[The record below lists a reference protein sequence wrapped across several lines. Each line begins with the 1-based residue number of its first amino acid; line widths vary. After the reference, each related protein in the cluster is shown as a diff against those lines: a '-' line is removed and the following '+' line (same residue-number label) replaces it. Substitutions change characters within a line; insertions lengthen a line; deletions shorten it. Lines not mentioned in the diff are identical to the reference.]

1 MSLTDV
7 KNLFGFIAG
16 LGLFLYGMK
25 ILSAGL
31 QKAAG
36 EKMKSLLGAVTSKRG
51 MAILVGAL
59 ITAIIQS
66 SGATTVMI
74 VGFVNAGLMSLLQ
87 SVGVTMGANIG
98 TTATAWLVSLDSL
111 GETATYIKPSFYA
124 PVMIGV
130 GAAFVMFCK
139 KHKQQNLGEIILS
152 LGLLFFGLSTMSG
165 SVETYMSSEAVHKAF
180 LALGENPIMGLL
192 IGFLVTTLMQSS
204 SASVGVLQ
212 TLAVYGV
219 VDAGTAVFVCLG
231 ANIGSTTTAL
241 LSASGASRDARRS
254 AVINLLLNVFGTV
267 IFGIII
273 FIFFKTRPGVQEFI
287 MSSVAIAIFQTVYK
301 TVNAIVFYPFAGK
314 LVALSGMI
322 VREDKPVPE
331 QTGADGRVHDH
342 SMRLDDRILNT
353 PSLAIQ
359 AANNYII
366 ELGNICLKNI
376 ERSLDACMY
385 QKYELIPNIYDWEER
400 IDDDTADLSDFL
412 VKLTNSGLTD
422 RQSLVVKNLMY
433 TIIDL
438 ERIGDHAENMADY
451 AKKMQ
456 EHKLSF
462 SPQGMTDLLAMKD
475 AVMGS
480 LTNALEARTDGDLEK
495 VKKTLEFEE
504 KVDFY
509 EDQLREN
516 HVERLSRGECQSEAG
531 VIYLNLVTN
540 LERVSDHAVNM
551 VGYVKSEADDRTR
564 LRKEQ
569 TA

>member
-1 MSLTDV
+1 
-7 KNLFGFIAG
+7 
-16 LGLFLYGMK
+16 
-25 ILSAGL
+25 
-31 QKAAG
+31 
-36 EKMKSLLGAVTSKRG
+36 
-51 MAILVGAL
+51 
-59 ITAIIQS
+59 
-66 SGATTVMI
+66 
-74 VGFVNAGLMSLLQ
+74 
-87 SVGVTMGANIG
+87 
-98 TTATAWLVSLDSL
+98 
-111 GETATYIKPSFYA
+111 
-124 PVMIGV
+124 
-130 GAAFVMFCK
+130 
-139 KHKQQNLGEIILS
+139 
-152 LGLLFFGLSTMSG
+152 
-165 SVETYMSSEAVHKAF
+165 
-180 LALGENPIMGLL
+180 
-192 IGFLVTTLMQSS
+192 
-204 SASVGVLQ
+204 
-212 TLAVYGV
+212 
-219 VDAGTAVFVCLG
+219 
-231 ANIGSTTTAL
+231 
-241 LSASGASRDARRS
+241 
-254 AVINLLLNVFGTV
+254 
-267 IFGIII
+267 
-273 FIFFKTRPGVQEFI
+273 
-287 MSSVAIAIFQTVYK
+287 
-301 TVNAIVFYPFAGK
+301 
-314 LVALSGMI
+314 
-322 VREDKPVPE
+322 VPE

-462 SPQGMTDLLAMKD
+462 SPQGMNDLLAMKD

-516 HVERLSRGECQSEAG
+516 HVGRLSRGECQSEAG